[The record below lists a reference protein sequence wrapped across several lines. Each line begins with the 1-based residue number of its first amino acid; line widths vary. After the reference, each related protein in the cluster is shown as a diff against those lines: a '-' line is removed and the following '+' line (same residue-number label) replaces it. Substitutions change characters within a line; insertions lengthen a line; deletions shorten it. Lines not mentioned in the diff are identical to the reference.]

1 MTHRMSL
8 PLYGPRMN
16 VRSPLLF
23 ATAAALATGAL
34 AAPAS
39 AATLKVC
46 KSGCTYSSIQKAVD
60 KAKKGDTVKVGDGS
74 YKEGVIVVG
83 HKYDKLKIKGNS
95 GNPSKVKLLGK
106 GLRGDQSQ
114 NAIAINKANGVT
126 LDGLYGQDFKSNG
139 FYVSDADGYKFT
151 NLVARRDGEYGLF
164 AFNSKGGSMTK
175 STASEF
181 NDSGFYVGQTPV
193 QSKPKRTTISNVTA
207 FLNVLGYSG
216 TNSRYVDIKNS
227 EWYNN
232 GAGIVPNS
240 LNSEKFPPNED
251 NTISGNKVF
260 WNNFNYYLGAPFKKE
275 ETSVEGELPFPV
287 GVGILLFGGR
297 GNKVS
302 NNQIYGNW
310 LAGFAM
316 LDAFQLTDPATRP
329 LMNNQITNNDFGK
342 GGADLDGRDIAYDG
356 GGSGN
361 CFEGNQNV
369 STVFPADGSTIV
381 PCTTPPT
388 PNVFN
393 DAARAE
399 AISWAVDANHESGW
413 IPHPHAPLPGLTA
426 IEHFGG

>member
-1 MTHRMSL
+1 MTA
-8 PLYGPRMN
+8 
-16 VRSPLLF
+16 RSPLILAA
-23 ATAAALATGAL
+23 ATALVIVAL

-39 AATLKVC
+39 AKSFEVC
-46 KSGCTYSSIQKAVD
+46 SKGCTYTSIQDAVD
-60 KAKKGDTVKVGDGS
+60 ASGKGDTVAVKPGT

-83 HKYDKLKIKGNS
+83 HKHDKLTLK
-95 GNPSKVKLLGK
+95 GNPSNPNKVKLMGK
-106 GLRGDQSQ
+106 GLKGDQAQ
-114 NAIAINKANGVT
+114 NAVAINGADGITLNGF
-126 LDGLYGQDFKSNG
+126 YGQDFKANG

-151 NLVARRDGEYGLF
+151 NLIAKRDGEYGLF
-164 AFNSKGGSMTK
+164 AFNSLGGSMTN

-193 QSKPKRTTISNVTA
+193 QSKPKRTTISKVTS

-227 EWYNN
+227 SWYNN

-240 LNSEKFPPNED
+240 LDTEKFPPNAE
-251 NTISGNKVF
+251 NTITGNKVF
-260 WNNFNYYLGAPFKKE
+260 WNNFNYYLGAPFKEAKTE
-275 ETSVEGELPFPV
+275 VEAGSIPFPV

-310 LAGFAM
+310 LTGFAM
-316 LDAFQLTDPATRP
+316 LDAFQLKAESQRP
-329 LMNNQITNNDFGK
+329 LIDNQITNNVFGL
-342 GGADLDGRDIAYDG
+342 GGTDLNGRDISYDG
-356 GGSGN
+356 GGTGN
-361 CFEGNQNV
+361 CFEGNQGV

-388 PNVFN
+388 ANVFN

-399 AISWAVDANHESGW
+399 AISWAVDPNHEAGW
-413 IPHPHAPLPGLTA
+413 IPHEHAPQAGLTA